1 MDTVEIVVVG
11 AGVIGL
17 AIARALARDG
27 REVVALDAQRDI
39 GGEVSSRNSEVMHA
53 GIYYPPGSLKA
64 RFCVRGRDLLEAF
77 CAHHDVPHRLCGKL
91 IVATHADQQPALA
104 KLRANAAACGVQLD
118 WLEGQEALALE
129 PALTC
134 VAALHSPRT
143 GIIDAHALMLALQGE
158 AEHHGASFAFE
169 SRVTSLAVDDDG
181 VCIGIGGAEPAVR
194 ARLLVNCAGLH
205 APGLAGLMKGFPA
218 AHVPRAHL
226 AKGSY
231 FTLTG
236 RPPFRH
242 LIYPIPEPGGL
253 GVHLTLDQA
262 GRARFG
268 PDVEWVDGID
278 YAVDPRRGER
288 FYTAIRAY
296 WPGLA
301 DGGLAPAYAGIR
313 PKISGPD
320 EPAADFRIDGPAVHG
335 VPGVVNLFGIESP
348 GLTSSLAIAEHVAAL
363 VQEALP

>member
-1 MDTVEIVVVG
+1 VDTVEVVVVG

-17 AIARALARDG
+17 AIAHALAHDG
-27 REVVALDAQRDI
+27 RETVVIESQRDI
-39 GGEVSSRNSEVMHA
+39 GGEISSRNSEVMHA

-64 RFCVRGRDLLEAF
+64 RFCVQGRDLLEAF
-77 CAHHDVPHRLCGKL
+77 CARHDVPHRICGKL
-91 IVATHADQQPALA
+91 IVATQADQLPALE
-104 KLRANAAACGVQLD
+104 KIRASAAACGVNLAWLD
-118 WLEGQEALALE
+118 GRQAVALE
-129 PALTC
+129 PALAC

-143 GIIDAHALMLALQGE
+143 GIVDAHALMLALQGE

-169 SRVTSLAVDDDG
+169 SEVTSLGVDGKG
-181 VCIGIGGAEPAVR
+181 VRIGIGGAAPAVR
-194 ARLLVNCAGLH
+194 ARMLVNCAGLH
-205 APGLAGLMKGFPA
+205 APRLAGAMEGFPA
-218 AHVPRAHL
+218 KHVPRAHL

-242 LIYPIPEPGGL
+242 LIYPVPEPGGL
-253 GVHLTLDQA
+253 GVHLTLDQG

-268 PDVEWVDGID
+268 PDVEWVEGID
-278 YAVDPRRGER
+278 YSVDPRRGER
-288 FYTAIRAY
+288 FYEAIRAY

-301 DGGLAPAYAGIR
+301 DGGLSPAYAGIR
-313 PKISGPD
+313 PKISGPG